1 MLEHIPTNTLHY
13 LPMVVERCQSLETVR
28 NYLTQHDCFDWFV
41 RDVVRIVYQLD
52 LGNFHEGM
60 LDYVIYTEL
69 DKIERA
75 NQPKK
80 IYLAVLD
87 GETSEE
93 KFNRIFDVTDSY
105 GLSDL
110 AKRINAQFNKGRKID
125 LRWIN

>member
-1 MLEHIPTNTLHY
+1 MLENIPTNTLSH
-13 LPMVVERCQSLETVR
+13 LPMVVDRCQSLETVR
-28 NYLTQHDCFDWFV
+28 NYLTQRDIFDEFV
-41 RDVVRIVYQLD
+41 GNVIAVVYQLD

-80 IYLAVLD
+80 IYLTVLD

-105 GLSDL
+105 DLSDL
-110 AKRINAQFNKGRKID
+110 VRCINAQFNKGRKID